1 VEAALSVVGVAV
13 LAFVATNLDNL
24 MLLVGIASRVGQPF
38 ASIVAGALLASVV
51 TLCLGVSAA
60 LATDL
65 APQRW
70 LGLLG
75 VVPIALGLREL
86 TRLVR
91 SRAQQGDAPRADAPP
106 LGALGLAGL
115 LVANS
120 TDSIA
125 ALVPLFAETRE
136 ALLPPVA
143 VAILAVT
150 LLGCGIARWIAS
162 HARFGPPLRRSARL
176 LVPIVLI
183 AVGVYILANTRGD
196 TVPDAPAEIAAVRAR
211 PSHG

>member
-1 VEAALSVVGVAV
+1 VEAALSVIGVAV

-24 MLLVGIASRVGQPF
+24 VLLVGILSRAGQTF
-38 ASIVAGALLASVV
+38 ASIVAGALLACVV

-60 LATDL
+60 LAADL

-70 LGLLG
+70 LGMLG

-91 SRAQQGDAPRADAPP
+91 SRPQHRDARKSDAP
-106 LGALGLAGL
+106 ALGVLGISGL
-115 LVANS
+115 LLANS
-120 TDSIA
+120 ADSLA

-136 ALLPPVA
+136 ALLPLVA

-150 LLGCGIARWIAS
+150 LLGCGLTRWIAS
-162 HARFGPPLRRSARL
+162 HPRVGPTLRRIAPK
-176 LVPIVLI
+176 LVPFVLI
-183 AVGVYILANTRGD
+183 AVGVYVLANTRGD
-196 TVPDAPAEIAAVRAR
+196 TSPDAPAENAAPRAR
-211 PSHG
+211 PFHT